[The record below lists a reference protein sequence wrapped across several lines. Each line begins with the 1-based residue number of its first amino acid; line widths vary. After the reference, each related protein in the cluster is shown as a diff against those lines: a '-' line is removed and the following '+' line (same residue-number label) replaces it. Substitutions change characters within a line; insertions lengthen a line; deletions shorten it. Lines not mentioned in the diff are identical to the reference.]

1 MASASDSG
9 GVAEALELTWA
20 VLQQQDASTSNAVIA
35 ALENDHT
42 FLSASE
48 ASATA
53 IRQRDD
59 EDDEKLALGIE
70 AAIAKKVLPD
80 DLVPQSYHKIDVLGK
95 TPDEVARGIIG
106 HIGEAANTGC
116 VIVMCGLSGTGKG
129 TTVARMSQL
138 LPNSQ
143 TWSNG
148 NVFRALTLLCVRWC
162 AKESKARGETVPI
175 SAALTPE
182 NLAAFMKCLSFGP
195 FAADG
200 DFDTRISSEELGV
213 NELVGDIQNT
223 ILKGPEVGSNIP
235 TVAEQTQGEVINFV
249 SGALD
254 QLAAAGKIVLLE
266 GAFRASGAHGA
277 ASFFVLVCCLLHAC
291 DRQLIAVSRC
301 LTPALIAVLVMTLHA
316 ARNSVQ
322 AARRR

>member
-1 MASASDSG
+1 MASNG
-9 GVAEALELTWA
+9 GGAAAEPVPELTWS
-20 VLQQQDASTSNAVIA
+20 VLQQQDAATSTAVIA
-35 ALENDHT
+35 ALENDAD
-42 FLSASE
+42 FLAASE
-48 ASATA
+48 AQAKA

-59 EDDEKLALGIE
+59 EDDEKLALGIK

-80 DLVPQSYHKIDVLGK
+80 DLVPQPYHEIDVLGK

-129 TTVARMSQL
+129 TTVARMRQL

-148 NVFRALTLLCVRWC
+148 NVFRALTLLCARWC
-162 AKESKARGETVPI
+162 AKETEARGEPVPI
-175 SAALTPE
+175 AAALTPE

-223 ILKGPEVGSNIP
+223 ILKGPDVGNNIP
-235 TVAEQTQGEVINFV
+235 TVAEQTQGEVIAFV
-249 SGALD
+249 SGALA

-266 GAFRASGAHGA
+266 GASSVFVWGAELIRDVSSIDSGGRWFFPSFGCKCTAGHLAAHPTHSHNHHHHFTA
-277 ASFFVLVCCLLHAC
+277 AA
-291 DRQLIAVSRC
+291 
-301 LTPALIAVLVMTLHA
+301 
-316 ARNSVQ
+316 
-322 AARRR
+322 